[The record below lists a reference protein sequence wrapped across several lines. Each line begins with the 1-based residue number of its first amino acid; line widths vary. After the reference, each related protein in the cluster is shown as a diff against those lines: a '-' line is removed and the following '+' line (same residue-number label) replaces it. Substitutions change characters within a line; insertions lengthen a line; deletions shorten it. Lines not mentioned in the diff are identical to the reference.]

1 MDWTL
6 IGIGTGVLLVVF
18 LVGYFAGISRAKT
31 KLINMLL
38 KHKTIL
44 AKKDKSQDL
53 EYGKQ

>member
-1 MDWTL
+1 VDWTL